1 MKKSLIR
8 IASIVAPILSGAAKA
23 LARIRPRIIAYAIL
37 PLLLLTGAIATAQAP
52 VEPLQFG
59 PDAINTILLLQQEK
73 AQLAPHEQKIDSRLR
88 RLIDSQRSPPRFPGL
103 AGLASA
109 QPNVDGTIALDI
121 DTFAASDVKALVDA
135 VGAAGGQVLHAS
147 TRYRSA
153 RVRLPVSAIIGIA
166 TLPGVRVIYP
176 EHRATNNKVNTSEG
190 DTTHR
195 AAAARAFFGFDG
207 TGVKACVMS
216 NGVDSLAVA
225 RASGDLPPFVD
236 VLPGQGGSGDEGTAM
251 LEIIHDLAPGATL
264 GFATSNLG
272 PASFAQNIID
282 LKNAG
287 CHVIVD
293 DVLYFYES
301 PFQDNSGADAI
312 NQVSAVGVLYY
323 SSAGN
328 SGNLDDGTAG
338 TWEGNFNPNG
348 AIAGLPAGT
357 IAHNFGG
364 GGQSDA
370 FTAGSGSP
378 VVLHWTDKFGTAA
391 NDYDLY
397 VLDSTLT
404 VVRDS
409 STNVQNG
416 TGDPFEF
423 VGSVFYN
430 PGDRV
435 VVLQHSGAQLRMIN
449 VATFGGQLTYNTSGA
464 TRGHNA
470 AANAVSVAAT
480 PAAAFAGPPNPAGP
494 YPNPF
499 NASNVSELFSSD
511 GPRRTFFDF
520 AGNLLPGAPP
530 GNFLATGGVVLQKPD
545 VTAADGVQTSTPG
558 FNFFF
563 GTSAAAPHAAAIAA
577 LVKHA
582 FPAKTAAQIKAAMI
596 GSAIDIEGAG
606 WGRTTG
612 FGIVMAHETLQAQ
625 GATPSAVLN
634 VGTVTR
640 TQVTGNG
647 NAYVDPGEDWKFD
660 IVLSNV
666 GVVQATAIVA
676 TLVSNTPG
684 IVVTSP
690 PVSYPNIANGG
701 SASNPAG
708 TPFRFSVTTAGCGT
722 AGSFTLTVTYSG
734 GNGVPLTKNIPITLG
749 HLGTASTFA
758 YTGPVVPIPD
768 AVGANPGATAT
779 ANLTVS
785 GIAGLVGDVDFR
797 FDGAVCTTAIGATT
811 VGLDHTWVGDIV
823 INLVAPDGTIVPV
836 ATRMNVGSNA
846 GHNFCQTVLNDSSAG
861 PIIDTVTGVFS
872 AVHGELQAL
881 GATGRIHRQERQWDL
896 EAAGD
901 RLRTWGHRKY
911 PRVFAADSPGRVRG
925 GRQRRG
931 SDRVQRRHHR
941 RREPYRH
948 HGRPRWQP
956 VVHGIR
962 RQPDR
967 ADYPARRRHRVQ
979 RRHHRR
985 RGPYRHHGRPRW
997 QPVVHGIQ
1005 RQPDRADYPAR
1016 RRHRVQRRHH
1026 RRRGA
1031 LRHHGRPRWQPV
1043 VHGIRRQP
1051 DRADYPGRRRHRVQR
1066 RHHRRRGP
1074 LRHHGRPRW
1083 QPVVHGIER
1092 RPDRA
1097 DHPGRASSPSSA
1109 PASPPARP
1117 LSASR
1122 PAPTATCG
1130 SRNLTATG
1138 SGGLPRSASSPSSAP
1153 ASPPARSPS
1162 ASRPAPMATCG
1173 SRKLVGN
1180 RIGRITPLGVVTE
1193 FSAGIT
1199 AGAGPLGITAGPDG
1213 NLWFT
1218 EPNGNRIGRISTGA
1232 ATAVGSART
1241 FVSSGGLDIHP
1252 CTLTS
1257 PCRMLTAALAK
1268 TAPGGEII
1276 VLDSAGYGPVV
1287 INKPMSIVAPPGVYA
1302 GISVLSGHG
1311 IDVNPGSG
1319 NVTLRG
1325 LTINGLGGDIG
1336 INFTSGSALFV
1347 ERCVITGFTNMGLQV
1362 IAPAAA
1368 NVYVRDST
1376 FRGNFNGAFF
1386 GTMAGA
1392 TGLLRTHVER
1402 SVFENNATAGIGFTG
1417 GGSNATISDSL
1428 LTGGT
1433 WGLYVN
1439 PGVGGALTNVEVR
1452 GVTIAKNAT
1461 SGVRVGGIAGTSA
1474 VLNLASAQV
1483 TNNGIGI
1490 ETLTGGTAY
1499 VTDSTITR
1507 NTTGIAHVSG
1517 TAVSL
1522 GDNRLTN
1529 NGTDGT
1535 FSSTLPKQ

>member
-1 MKKSLIR
+1 M
-8 IASIVAPILSGAAKA
+8 
-23 LARIRPRIIAYAIL
+23 
-37 PLLLLTGAIATAQAP
+37 
-52 VEPLQFG
+52 
-59 PDAINTILLLQQEK
+59 
-73 AQLAPHEQKIDSRLR
+73 
-88 RLIDSQRSPPRFPGL
+88 
-103 AGLASA
+103 
-109 QPNVDGTIALDI
+109 
-121 DTFAASDVKALVDA
+121 
-135 VGAAGGQVLHAS
+135 
-147 TRYRSA
+147 
-153 RVRLPVSAIIGIA
+153 
-166 TLPGVRVIYP
+166 
-176 EHRATNNKVNTSEG
+176 
-190 DTTHR
+190 
-195 AAAARAFFGFDG
+195 
-207 TGVKACVMS
+207 
-216 NGVDSLAVA
+216 
-225 RASGDLPPFVD
+225 
-236 VLPGQGGSGDEGTAM
+236 
-251 LEIIHDLAPGATL
+251 
-264 GFATSNLG
+264 
-272 PASFAQNIID
+272 
-282 LKNAG
+282 
-287 CHVIVD
+287 
-293 DVLYFYES
+293 
-301 PFQDNSGADAI
+301 
-312 NQVSAVGVLYY
+312 GVLYY

-435 VVLQHSGAQLRMIN
+435 VVLQHSGAQLRMIS
-449 VATFGGQLTYNTSGA
+449 VATFGGRLTFNTSGA

-494 YPNPF
+494 YPGPF
-499 NASNVSELFSSD
+499 NATNVSELFSSD

-612 FGIVMAHETLQAQ
+612 FGIVMAYETLQAQ

-640 TQVTGNG
+640 TQVAGNG

-797 FDGAVCTTAIGATT
+797 FDGAACTTAIGATT

-836 ATRMNVGSNA
+836 ATRMNVGSNG

-861 PIIDTVTGVFS
+861 PIIDTLTG
-872 AVHGELQAL
+872 
-881 GATGRIHRQERQWDL
+881 
-896 EAAGD
+896 
-901 RLRTWGHRKY
+901 
-911 PRVFAADSPGRVRG
+911 
-925 GRQRRG
+925 
-931 SDRVQRRHHR
+931 
-941 RREPYRH
+941 
-948 HGRPRWQP
+948 
-956 VVHGIR
+956 
-962 RQPDR
+962 
-967 ADYPARRRHRVQ
+967 
-979 RRHHRR
+979 
-985 RGPYRHHGRPRW
+985 
-997 QPVVHGIQ
+997 
-1005 RQPDRADYPAR
+1005 
-1016 RRHRVQRRHH
+1016 
-1026 RRRGA
+1026 
-1031 LRHHGRPRWQPV
+1031 
-1043 VHGIRRQP
+1043 
-1051 DRADYPGRRRHRVQR
+1051 
-1066 RHHRRRGP
+1066 
-1074 LRHHGRPRW
+1074 
-1083 QPVVHGIER
+1083 
-1092 RPDRA
+1092 
-1097 DHPGRASSPSSA
+1097 SSA
-1109 PASPPARP
+1109 PFTGSFKPSGPLAGFIGKNGNGTWKLQATDFGPGDIGSIRAFSLLIRPAACGP
-1117 LSASR
+1117 GSSEGEVTEFSAGITAGATPTASR
-1122 PAPTATCG
+1122 PAPMATCG
-1130 SRNLTATG
+1130 SRNSTATG

-1153 ASPPARSPS
+1153 ASAPARVLIDITAGPDGNLWF
-1162 ASRPAPMATCG
+1162 TEFD
-1173 SRKLVGN
+1173 GN

-1193 FSAGIT
+1193 FSAGIS
-1199 AGAGPLGITAGPDG
+1199 AGADPV
-1213 NLWFT
+1213 
-1218 EPNGNRIGRISTGA
+1218 RHHGRS
-1232 ATAVGSART
+1232 RWQ
-1241 FVSSGGLDIHP
+1241 
-1252 CTLTS
+1252 
-1257 PCRMLTAALAK
+1257 
-1268 TAPGGEII
+1268 
-1276 VLDSAGYGPVV
+1276 PVV
-1287 INKPMSIVAPPGVYA
+1287 
-1302 GISVLSGHG
+1302 HG
-1311 IDVNPGSG
+1311 I
-1319 NVTLRG
+1319 LRRP
-1325 LTINGLGGDIG
+1325 DR
-1336 INFTSGSALFV
+1336 ADYP
-1347 ERCVITGFTNMGLQV
+1347 ER
-1362 IAPAAA
+1362 
-1368 NVYVRDST
+1368 R
-1376 FRGNFNGAFF
+1376 R
-1386 GTMAGA
+1386 
-1392 TGLLRTHVER
+1392 H
-1402 SVFENNATAGIGFTG
+1402 
-1417 GGSNATISDSL
+1417 
-1428 LTGGT
+1428 
-1433 WGLYVN
+1433 
-1439 PGVGGALTNVEVR
+1439 
-1452 GVTIAKNAT
+1452 
-1461 SGVRVGGIAGTSA
+1461 RVQRRHHRRCG
-1474 VLNLASAQV
+1474 
-1483 TNNGIGI
+1483 
-1490 ETLTGGTAY
+1490 
-1499 VTDSTITR
+1499 
-1507 NTTGIAHVSG
+1507 
-1517 TAVSL
+1517 
-1522 GDNRLTN
+1522 
-1529 NGTDGT
+1529 
-1535 FSSTLPKQ
+1535 P